1 MIFCN
6 RLRIFTLNFPTE
18 NLVISA
24 IRINI
29 ASGNLIIKNMKKILC
44 LLLSALCVA
53 CGGNQEK
60 LPENQVGKNNIYEV
74 NIRQYTPEG
83 TMKAFE
89 DGHLERLHSQGV
101 DILWLMPIFPISEEG
116 RKGTLGSYYAVQ
128 NYTAVNPEFGT
139 LEDLQHLVNHA
150 HQLGMKVVLD
160 WVANHTGRD
169 NVWVKEHKDFYNL
182 DSLGNPAVPAG
193 TDWDDVADLNYD
205 NPNMR
210 RAMIDAMKYWIQN
223 ADIDGFRC
231 DVAGMVPTDFWVECR
246 QELEKTKPLF
256 MLAEDDNPEIH
267 KAFDASYNWKIH
279 HILNGIAQ
287 GKNTAKDL
295 AAQYDTLLQKF
306 PKDAILMNFTSN
318 HDENSWS
325 KSEYDRMGDYV
336 QTMAALTY
344 FLPGMPLCYSGQ
356 EAANRKSLEFFEKDT
371 IDFSAL
377 PLKEFYANLNNLKHS
392 HPALWGNDVKFVS
405 SDDNM
410 LVFERKGGDE
420 NILCI
425 FNFSDAAKEYTADS
439 KYKDIFNGNDT
450 ASPLKIDGK
459 NYKIL
464 TNK

>member
-1 MIFCN
+1 
-6 RLRIFTLNFPTE
+6 
-18 NLVISA
+18 
-24 IRINI
+24 
-29 ASGNLIIKNMKKILC
+29 MKKLLYI
-44 LLLSALCVA
+44 LLLALCVSS
-53 CGGNQEK
+53 CGVREQQ
-60 LPENQVGKNNIYEV
+60 PENPFGKLNIYEV

-89 DGHLERLHSQGV
+89 DGHLERLHAQGV

-116 RKGTLGSYYAVQ
+116 RKGTLGSYYAVR
-128 NYTAVNPEFGT
+128 NYTEVNPEFGT
-139 LEDLQHLVNHA
+139 LADLQRLVKHA
-150 HQLGMKVVLD
+150 HSLGMKVVLD

-169 NVWVKEHKDFYNL
+169 NVWTREHKDFFNL

-205 NPNMR
+205 NPDMR
-210 RAMIDAMKYWIQN
+210 RAMIDAMKYWITN

-246 QELEKTKPLF
+246 KELEQSKPLF

-287 GKNTAKDL
+287 GKNTVKDL
-295 AAQYDTLLQKF
+295 VAQYDTLQQKF
-306 PKDAILMNFTSN
+306 PKNAILMNFTSN

-336 QTMAALTY
+336 KTMATLTY

-356 EAANRKSLEFFEKDT
+356 EAANRKSLAFFEKDT
-371 IDFSAL
+371 IDFSQVS
-377 PLKEFYANLNNLKHS
+377 LKEFYATLNNLKHS
-392 HPALWGNDVKFVS
+392 HPALWGNDIKFLS
-405 SDDNM
+405 AEDNV
-410 LVFERKGGDE
+410 LVFERNGNNEK
-420 NILCI
+420 ILCI
-425 FNFSDAAKEYTADS
+425 FNFNSDAKDYTAD
-439 KYKDIFNGNDT
+439 GNFADLFT
-450 ASPLKIDGK
+450 GAAAASPLKIDGK

-464 TNK
+464 INK

>member
-1 MIFCN
+1 
-6 RLRIFTLNFPTE
+6 
-18 NLVISA
+18 
-24 IRINI
+24 
-29 ASGNLIIKNMKKILC
+29 MKKILC

-60 LPENQVGKNNIYEV
+60 LPENQIGKNNIYEV

-128 NYTAVNPEFGT
+128 NYTAVNPEFGK
-139 LEDLQHLVNHA
+139 LEDLQRLVNHA

-205 NPNMR
+205 NPEMR

-377 PLKEFYANLNNLKHS
+377 PLKDFYANLNNLKHS
-392 HPALWGNDVKFVS
+392 HPALWGNDVKFLCTE
-405 SDDNM
+405 DNI

-420 NILCI
+420 TILCI
-425 FNFSDAAKEYTADS
+425 FNFNEAAKEYTADG
-439 KYKDIFNGNDT
+439 KYKDIFNGNDA